1 MIMQPPQLDTS
12 ALEGISNLEL
22 WMVNHMSAS
31 GRDLAVD
38 IEDMLLNIGIA
49 YWDKQ
54 FQGFDIII
62 FLRAA

>member
-1 MIMQPPQLDTS
+1 
-12 ALEGISNLEL
+12 
-22 WMVNHMSAS
+22 MSAS